1 MAGVKGMHWRASKS
15 PMYAESVRARI
26 RAGGIAKRLEE
37 HVLGKVEMTAS
48 QVSAALGL
56 LRKVVP
62 DQQYIEH
69 TGRDGGPIQYSEV
82 NKQEVARRYA
92 FLMSRAAIDKAK
104 KTSKEPA

>member
-1 MAGVKGMHWRASKS
+1 MAGVKGMHWRASTS
-15 PMYAESVRARI
+15 ATYAEAVRARI
-26 RAGGIAKRLEE
+26 RAGGIAKRLEQ

-62 DQQYIEH
+62 DQQYVEH
-69 TGRDGGPIQYSEV
+69 TGKDGGPIETTHLSRE
-82 NKQEVARRYA
+82 EVARRYA
-92 FLMSRAAIDKAK
+92 FLLSRAAIGKAQ

>member
-1 MAGVKGMHWRASKS
+1 MAGVKGMHWRASRS
-15 PMYAESVRARI
+15 PQYAESVRARI

-37 HVLGKVEMTAS
+37 HVLGKVEMSAT

-69 TGRDGGPIQYSEV
+69 TGKDGGPIEV
-82 NKQEVARRYA
+82 VDKKEVARRYA
-92 FLMSRAAIDKAK
+92 FLMSQAAIEKASK
-104 KTSKEPA
+104 ASKEPA